1 MAELLAVPPPPVEVR
16 TVPELPPELRALDR
30 VRGRAGRAAG
40 GGALEALL
48 GGREVPLRE
57 GRRATFLYRGPA
69 ERVELRHWIY
79 GLEPDP
85 PFRRLDG
92 TDVWALTLELPED
105 SRVEYKLAVVE
116 DGHERVILDPLNPRR
131 AHDPFGANSV
141 LRMPGYERPA
151 WTRPDPAAPRGRL
164 RKLSVESAAFG
175 GRRSVRVYEPAAVPP
190 PGGLSLLVVHDGDD
204 FLRYAGL
211 RPVLD
216 NLIAAGAVAPLVV
229 AFTQPSGERLEE
241 YAADP
246 RQARFVAEELVPALE
261 RRLPLAPGP
270 ESRGLAGASLGA
282 VASLATAWLRPGR
295 FGRLLLQSGSFAR
308 DTRRGPAFAP
318 VAELM
323 QRFLAAPGRPAGR
336 IFVSCGVY
344 ESLVV
349 ENRALVPE
357 LEAAGARVRY
367 RETRDGHHWE
377 GWRDGWGEALPFLFP
392 GAAAA
397 QAEAESRP
405 LGGGVPL
412 PP

>member
-1 MAELLAVPPPPVEVR
+1 MPAPEVDVADAPPTPPVEVR
-16 TVPELPPELRALDR
+16 TVPELPPELAALDR
-30 VRGRAGRAAG
+30 TVDRSHLGRRGRRAG
-40 GGALEALL
+40 GAAIEALL
-48 GGREVPLRE
+48 AGREAPLRE

-69 ERVELRHWIY
+69 ERVHLRHWIF
-79 GLEPDP
+79 GLAPDP

-92 TDVWALTLELPED
+92 TDLWALTVELPED

-116 DGHERVILDPLNPRR
+116 GGCERVILDPLNPRR

-151 WTRPDPAAPRGRL
+151 WTRPDPAVPRGRL
-164 RKLSVESAAFG
+164 RRLTVESEAFG
-175 GRRSVRVYEPAAVPP
+175 GRRRARVYEPAAP
-190 PGGLSLLVVHDGDD
+190 PGPGGYSLLVVHDGDD

-229 AFTQPSGERLEE
+229 AFTQPAGERLEE

-246 RQARFVAEELVPALE
+246 RHARFVADE
-261 RRLPLAPGP
+261 LAPAVAARFPLSPDP
-270 ESRGLAGASLGA
+270 EARGLAGASLGA
-282 VASLATAWLRPGR
+282 VASLASTWLRPGR

-323 QRFLAAPGRPAGR
+323 RRFLAAPGRPAGR
-336 IFVSCGVY
+336 VFVSCGVY

-392 GAAAA
+392 GAA
-397 QAEAESRP
+397 E
-405 LGGGVPL
+405 
-412 PP
+412 PPPERT